1 MDKQGTIKMKSIS
14 IVTLGCKV
22 NQYDTAVILNQL
34 PKSKYQRVPFSD
46 KADVYVI
53 DTCTVTHKAD
63 AEARNYINR
72 AKRANPNGVVVVTGC
87 YAQVSP
93 QELKEVHGVDY
104 VIGNSH
110 KFSSLLK
117 IIREGKRQEEPKVF
131 ISDIFK
137 EKKKGFESPD
147 IEIFPGRTRAFLKVQ
162 DGCNYACTFCIIPR
176 ARGRSR
182 SLEIAEILNRMEKLA
197 KSGYKEIVLTGVH
210 IASYGRE
217 IGTNFFELLREI
229 EKEKIVNRV
238 RLTSLDPADTELDL
252 IDFIADSKTIC
263 PQFHI
268 ALQSGDQDVL
278 KRMRRRY
285 GPEKFLDLTNKIR
298 ERMPDAAIGSD
309 IMVGFP
315 AETEEEFLNTYEI
328 ARDSALTYFH
338 VFPYSKRK
346 MTPAAVMP
354 EQIHPSEIKDRSKRL
369 RELGS
374 KKKTEF
380 FKQFIGRT
388 FPVLIERKSK
398 GTTPNYIPIRFDT
411 DAFNIGDEV
420 LVRINDVVNEEAIG
434 VAEITNV

>member
-1 MDKQGTIKMKSIS
+1 MKSIS

-53 DTCTVTHKAD
+53 DTCTVTHRAD
-63 AEARNYINR
+63 SEARNYINR
-72 AKRANPNGVVVVTGC
+72 AKRANPDGLVVVTGC
-87 YAQVSP
+87 YAQVSSE
-93 QELKEVHGVDY
+93 ELKEIKGVDY

-110 KFSSLLK
+110 KFSSLIK
-117 IIREGKRQEEPKVF
+117 VIREGKTQEEPEVF

-182 SLEIAEILNRMEKLA
+182 SLDIDEILNRMEKLA
-197 KSGYKEIVLTGVH
+197 ESGYKEIVLTGVH
-210 IASYGRE
+210 IASYGTD
-217 IGTNFFELLREI
+217 IGTNFFELLKAI
-229 EKEKIVNRV
+229 EREKIVKRV

-252 IDFIADSKTIC
+252 IDFIADSETIC

-268 ALQSGDQDVL
+268 ALQSGDEHVL

-285 GPEKFLDLTNKIR
+285 SPEKFMDITDTIR
-298 ERMPDAAIGSD
+298 KRIPQASIGSD

-315 AETEEEFLNTYEI
+315 GETEEEFLNTYEI
-328 ARDSALTYFH
+328 ARQSALTYFH

-346 MTPAAVMP
+346 MTPAGIMKNQVP
-354 EQIHPSEIKDRSKRL
+354 PDQIKDRSKRL

-374 KKKTEF
+374 RKKTEF
-380 FKQFIGRT
+380 FRQFIGST
-388 FPVLIERKSK
+388 FPVLIEKGSK
-398 GTTPNYIPIRFDT
+398 GTTPNYIPVRFNT
-411 DAFNIGDEV
+411 DNFNIGDEV
-420 LVRINDVVNEEAIG
+420 PIKIIDIENEEAIG
-434 VAEITNV
+434 VTEKNIS

>member
-1 MDKQGTIKMKSIS
+1 MKSIS

-34 PKSKYQRVPFSD
+34 PKSKYCRVPFTD

-53 DTCTVTHKAD
+53 DTCTVTHRAD

-72 AKRANPNGVVVVTGC
+72 AKRANPDGLVVVTGC

-93 QELKEVHGVDY
+93 EELKAIKGVDY
-104 VIGNSH
+104 VVGNSD
-110 KFSSLLK
+110 KFTSLLK
-117 IIREGKRQEEPKVF
+117 VIREGERQEEPKVF
-131 ISDIFK
+131 MSDIFK

-182 SLEIAEILNRMEKLA
+182 SLEIPEILARMEKLVH
-197 KSGYKEIVLTGVH
+197 SGYKEIVLTGVH
-210 IASYGRE
+210 IASYGRD

-229 EKEKIVNRV
+229 DKEKIVSRV

-252 IDFIADSKTIC
+252 IDFIAESQTIC

-268 ALQSGDQDVL
+268 ALQSGDKDIL
-278 KRMRRRY
+278 KSMRRRY
-285 GPEKFLDLTNKIR
+285 NPEKFFEITDLIR
-298 ERMPDAAIGSD
+298 QRIPDAAIGSD

-315 AETEEEFLNTYEI
+315 GETKEQFLNTYNVADE
-328 ARDSALTYFH
+328 SALTYFH

-346 MTPAAVMP
+346 MTPAAKMADQVP
-354 EQIHPSEIKDRSKRL
+354 PDQIKHRSKQL

-380 FKQFIGRT
+380 IEQFIGRS
-388 FPVLIERKSK
+388 FPVLVEKGSK
-398 GTTPNYIPIRFDT
+398 GTTPNYIPVRINSVDL
-411 DAFNIGDEV
+411 NIGDEV
-420 LVRINDVVNEEAIG
+420 MVRINEVRGEEAIG
-434 VAEITNV
+434 VVKEANG

>member
-1 MDKQGTIKMKSIS
+1 MKSIS

-34 PKSKYQRVPFSD
+34 PKSKYKKVPFSD

-53 DTCTVTHKAD
+53 DTCTVTHRAD

-72 AKRANPNGVVVVTGC
+72 AKRANPDGLVVVTGC

-93 QELKEVHGVDY
+93 EELKEVQGVDY

-182 SLEIAEILNRMEKLA
+182 SLDIPEILTRMEKLA

-210 IASYGRE
+210 IASYGRD
-217 IGTNFFELLREI
+217 IGTSFFELLRNI
-229 EKEKIVNRV
+229 ENEKIVNRV

-252 IDFIADSKTIC
+252 IDFIADSQTIC

-268 ALQSGDQDVL
+268 ALQSGDAKVL
-278 KRMRRRY
+278 KTMRRRY

-298 ERMPDAAIGSD
+298 QRIPEAAIGSD

-315 AETEEEFLNTYEI
+315 GETEEEFLNTYEI
-328 ARDSALTYFH
+328 AKESELTYFH

-346 MTPAAVMP
+346 MTPAAVMVD
-354 EQIHPSEIKDRSKRL
+354 QINPQQIKDRSKRL
-369 RELGS
+369 RDLGS
-374 KKKTEF
+374 KKKPSFSNNSSEEF
-380 FKQFIGRT
+380 SQ
-388 FPVLIERKSK
+388 S
-398 GTTPNYIPIRFDT
+398 
-411 DAFNIGDEV
+411 
-420 LVRINDVVNEEAIG
+420 
-434 VAEITNV
+434 